1 MKKQNTTTIRPSLGA
16 TREPLRD
23 TGKTLKVKTGL
34 KAGRKAGKDQQD

>member
-1 MKKQNTTTIRPSLGA
+1 MKKQNTTTIRPTSGT
-16 TREPLRD
+16 TRAPLRD